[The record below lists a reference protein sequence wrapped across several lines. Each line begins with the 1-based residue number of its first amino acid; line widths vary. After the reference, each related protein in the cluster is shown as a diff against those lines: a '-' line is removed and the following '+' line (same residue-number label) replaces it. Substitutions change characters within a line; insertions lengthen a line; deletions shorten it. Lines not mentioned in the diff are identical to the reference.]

1 MIWEVVTNREFHV
14 PLAGRVDPLVMMG
27 KLPGMTLPL
36 VQPWCGRGLPLLAI
50 RPWGGMLPVG
60 SRRVGV
66 GGTYIL
72 SLLPRRQNL
81 PCLSAFPFSSNLPCD
96 LSKSHNSL
104 GTRPCFSLP
113 PSPFLLL
120 IPFHIILSNDVFV
133 KDDKDTYSHFV
144 KIQNALWLN
153 NDWTRNKNQTSK
165 A

>member
-27 KLPGMTLPL
+27 KLPGMTLSL
-36 VQPWCGRGLPLLAI
+36 VQPWCGRGLPLLVI
-50 RPWGGMLPVG
+50 RPWGEMLPVG

-66 GGTYIL
+66 GETYIL

-81 PCLSAFPFSSNLPCD
+81 PGLSAFPFSSNLPCD

-104 GTRPCFSLP
+104 GTRPRFSLP
-113 PSPFLLL
+113 PPHSLPYY
-120 IPFHIILSNDVFV
+120 SNDVFV
-133 KDDKDTYSHFV
+133 KDDKDTYSHFI

-153 NDWTRNKNQTSK
+153 DDWTRNKNQTSK